1 MSYAGLLTTAAALL
15 QPPGLLLLL
24 GVLAIVLGLLRKRR
38 AALVAASAA
47 MLGLYLLSIG
57 PVTRALVLP
66 LENRYPA
73 LAASQAPA
81 DAPPQAI
88 VVLGGGRVANSP
100 DVGGS
105 TLNARTLARVR
116 MAARLARQYDL
127 PIVVSGGR
135 PRFGEQPEAALMA
148 ESLRSDFGLRSPI
161 WIEGQAFNTAQNASR
176 SLALLEKRHIRR
188 IYLVTSALHMPRA
201 MDWFQHVELEV
212 TPAPCDYRLDRGVK
226 PIWTQWLPRAGYLG
240 ASSDALHEYVGRW
253 WKWLRMAAADPE
265 I

>member
-1 MSYAGLLTTAAALL
+1 M
-15 QPPGLLLLL
+15 
-24 GVLAIVLGLLRKRR
+24 
-38 AALVAASAA
+38 
-47 MLGLYLLSIG
+47 
-57 PVTRALVLP
+57 
-66 LENRYPA
+66 
-73 LAASQAPA
+73 
-81 DAPPQAI
+81 
-88 VVLGGGRVANSP
+88 ANSP

>member
-88 VVLGGGRVANSP
+88 VVLGG
-100 DVGGS
+100 
-105 TLNARTLARVR
+105 
-116 MAARLARQYDL
+116 
-127 PIVVSGGR
+127 
-135 PRFGEQPEAALMA
+135 
-148 ESLRSDFGLRSPI
+148 
-161 WIEGQAFNTAQNASR
+161 
-176 SLALLEKRHIRR
+176 
-188 IYLVTSALHMPRA
+188 
-201 MDWFQHVELEV
+201 
-212 TPAPCDYRLDRGVK
+212 
-226 PIWTQWLPRAGYLG
+226 
-240 ASSDALHEYVGRW
+240 
-253 WKWLRMAAADPE
+253 
-265 I
+265 